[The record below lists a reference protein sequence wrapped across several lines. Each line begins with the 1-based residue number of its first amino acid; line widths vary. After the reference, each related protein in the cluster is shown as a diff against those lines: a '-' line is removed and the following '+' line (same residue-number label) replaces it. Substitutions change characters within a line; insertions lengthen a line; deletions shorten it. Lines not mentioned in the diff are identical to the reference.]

1 MNFTNFLMMHQEAGL
16 ITVFLLLL
24 FYDMFGNENS
34 KRYFRFTACL
44 LFGIHTISG
53 FFTPYLGLI
62 PHEIGTAFGGIYVC
76 SDMTILMKNILNIG
90 TLLVLMQSGQW
101 LRSKDIKVRE
111 GEFYIIMLATLF
123 GMYMMISA
131 ANLMLLYIGIEAAS
145 LPLACLVAYNKYQD
159 KSAEAG
165 AKFIMLAALSSGI
178 MLFGISFLYGA
189 TGTMYFT
196 DMAELLTYNPM
207 TIMGLVF
214 FFAGLGFKISLV
226 PFHLWTADV
235 YEGAPTGVTAF
246 LSAISKGAAV
256 FALLFALYRVFEN
269 VYIVWHHILWVLAV
283 ITITLGNLFALRQK
297 DIKRFFAFSSISQ
310 AGYIIVG
317 VIAGTPEGMTA
328 TVYYVL
334 VYLLANLAVFGVI
347 TAVENKSGRTDIVAY
362 NGFYKSNPVLAFV
375 MMLALFSLAGI
386 PPLAGFF
393 SKFFIFAAAAAEGEY
408 VLVFI
413 ALVNTVVAL
422 YYYLLIIKAMFINQ
436 EEEQGLG
443 LIKTDIYNKLTLL
456 FCSAAVL
463 VVGFISCIYEYI
475 LGI

>member
-1 MNFTNFLMMHQEAGL
+1 
-16 ITVFLLLL
+16 
-24 FYDMFGNENS
+24 
-34 KRYFRFTACL
+34 
-44 LFGIHTISG
+44 
-53 FFTPYLGLI
+53 
-62 PHEIGTAFGGIYVC
+62 
-76 SDMTILMKNILNIG
+76 
-90 TLLVLMQSGQW
+90 
-101 LRSKDIKVRE
+101 
-111 GEFYIIMLATLF
+111 
-123 GMYMMISA
+123 
-131 ANLMLLYIGIEAAS
+131 
-145 LPLACLVAYNKYQD
+145 
-159 KSAEAG
+159 
-165 AKFIMLAALSSGI
+165 
-178 MLFGISFLYGA
+178 
-189 TGTMYFT
+189 
-196 DMAELLTYNPM
+196 
-207 TIMGLVF
+207 VF

-235 YEGAPTGVTAF
+235 YEGAPTGVTAY

-283 ITITLGNLFALRQK
+283 VTIVVGNLFALRQK

-317 VIAGTPEGMTA
+317 IIAGTPEGMTA

-347 TAVENKSGRTDIVAY
+347 TAVENKSGRTDIAAY
-362 NGFYKSNPVLAFV
+362 NGFYKSNPILAFV

-413 ALVNTVVAL
+413 ALVNTVLAL

-436 EEEQGLG
+436 EEEHGLG

-456 FCSAAVL
+456 FCSVAVV